1 MNRLKVAIEELEEA
15 NREAVAAANAVVA
28 ENRITIG
35 LEESRNLR
43 DRLCDASVLTAR
55 AERAVLE
62 IPIKN

>member
-15 NREAVAAANAVVA
+15 NREAVAAANAIVA

>member
-1 MNRLKVAIEELEEA
+1 MNRLKQALASLEEA
-15 NREAVAAANAVVA
+15 NREAVAAANAIVA

-43 DRLCDASVLTAR
+43 DRLCDASMLTAR